1 MASFLGEYSGTLRLG
16 AVSTAEYWLPRL
28 LVTFLNEHSRLKVK
42 LQVGKRDEIIRGL
55 TAGEFDIAIMGQPP
69 PELAVTASVFAKN
82 PVGFLAASHHPLMS
96 QRHLSLAALA
106 EVPVL
111 VREPG
116 SGTRTTLERLF
127 KEAGLRLRIGSELS
141 SNESIKQMCAA
152 GFGPAYLSL
161 HTCVLEMQ
169 AGLLAL
175 LPMPGNPFEREWY
188 VVHLTARP
196 LPKLAAAFEQFLCS
210 TGQSEILKQLPPVQ
224 APLVAAPRAR
234 RRWRAVRDQQLSI
247 D

>member
-1 MASFLGEYSGTLRLG
+1 
-16 AVSTAEYWLPRL
+16 
-28 LVTFLNEHSRLKVK
+28 
-42 LQVGKRDEIIRGL
+42 
-55 TAGEFDIAIMGQPP
+55 
-69 PELAVTASVFAKN
+69 
-82 PVGFLAASHHPLMS
+82 MS
-96 QRHLSLAALA
+96 QRNLSLALMA
-106 EVPVL
+106 EERLL

-175 LPMPGNPFEREWY
+175 LPMPCNPFEREWY
-188 VVHLTARP
+188 VVHLAAKP
-196 LPKLAAAFEQFLCS
+196 LPQLAAAFEQFLCS
-210 TGQSEILKQLPPVQ
+210 KGQSEILKQLPPVPTPGG
-224 APLVAAPRAR
+224 AVPRMR
-234 RRWRAVRDQQLSI
+234 PRRAVSRKRVSVG
-247 D
+247 